1 MKKNIILISG
11 RGSNLQAILEN
22 IDKKSIIAV
31 MTDNPNANGLL
42 IAKKY
47 GIETCVVAKTSDK
60 QKFKDDLYK
69 KILFYS
75 PDLLILAGFMSILSE
90 KIVNDFYPNILNI
103 HPSLLPKFAG
113 LNTHSRVLEANE
125 INHGCTVHI
134 VDNGIDTGPII
145 TQRALLIKK
154 SDTPESLE
162 KKILALEHTIY
173 PKVIKWFLKNDP
185 IIKNNVV
192 INFKQ

>member
-31 MTDNPNANGLL
+31 MTDNPNAKGLL

-47 GIETCVVAKTSDK
+47 GIETCVVAKTSDN

-75 PDLLILAGFMSILSE
+75 PDVLILAGFMSILSQ
-90 KIVNDFYPNILNI
+90 KIVNNFYPNILNI
-103 HPSLLPKFAG
+103 HPSLLPKFSG

-145 TQRALLIKK
+145 TQRALLIEK

-162 KKILALEHTIY
+162 KRVLALEHTIY

>member
-1 MKKNIILISG
+1 MKKSIILISG
-11 RGSNLQAILEN
+11 RGSNLQSILEN
-22 IDKKSIIAV
+22 VDRKSILAV
-31 MTDNPNANGLL
+31 MTDNPNAMGLL

-47 GIETCVVAKTSDK
+47 RIETCIVSKTNNK
-60 QKFKDDLYK
+60 QKFKDDLYQ
-69 KILFYS
+69 KILFYN
-75 PDLLILAGFMSILSE
+75 PDLIILAGFMSILSE
-90 KIVNDFYPNILNI
+90 KIVTEFYPNILNI

-113 LNTHSRVLEANE
+113 LNTHTRVLEANE

-145 TQRALLIKK
+145 TQKALLIDKL
-154 SDTPESLE
+154 DTPESLE
-162 KKILALEHTIY
+162 KRVLALEHTIY

>member
-1 MKKNIILISG
+1 MKKSIILISG
-11 RGSNLQAILEN
+11 RGSNLQSILEN
-22 IDKKSIIAV
+22 VDRKSILAV
-31 MTDNPNANGLL
+31 MTDNPNAMGLL

-47 GIETCVVAKTSDK
+47 RIETCIVSKTNNK
-60 QKFKDDLYK
+60 QKFKDDLYQ
-69 KILFYS
+69 KILFYN
-75 PDLLILAGFMSILSE
+75 PDLIILAGFMSILSE
-90 KIVNDFYPNILNI
+90 KIVTEFYPNILNI

-113 LNTHSRVLEANE
+113 LNTHTRVLEANE

-145 TQRALLIKK
+145 TQKALLIEK

-162 KKILALEHTIY
+162 KRVLTLEHSIY
-173 PKVIKWFLKNDP
+173 PEVIKWFLKNDP

>member
-31 MTDNPNANGLL
+31 MTDNPNAKGLL

-60 QKFKDDLYK
+60 QKFKDDLYQ

-145 TQRALLIKK
+145 TQRALLIEK

-162 KKILALEHTIY
+162 KRVLTLEHTIY

>member
-31 MTDNPNANGLL
+31 MTDNPNAKGLL

-60 QKFKDDLYK
+60 QKFKDDLYQ
-69 KILFYS
+69 KILFYN
-75 PDLLILAGFMSILSE
+75 PDLIILAGFMSILPE

-145 TQRALLIKK
+145 TQRALLIEK

-162 KKILALEHTIY
+162 KRVLALEHTIY

>member
-11 RGSNLQAILEN
+11 RGSNLQAILQN

-31 MTDNPNANGLL
+31 ITDNPNAKGLL

-60 QKFKDDLYK
+60 QKFKVDLYQ
-69 KILFYS
+69 KILFYN
-75 PDLLILAGFMSILSE
+75 PDLIILAGFMSILSE

-145 TQRALLIKK
+145 TQRALLIEK
-154 SDTPESLE
+154 SDTPERLE
-162 KKILALEHTIY
+162 KRVLALEHTIY

-185 IIKNNVV
+185 IIKNNFV

>member
-1 MKKNIILISG
+1 MKKSIILISG
-11 RGSNLQAILEN
+11 RGSNLESILKN
-22 IDKKSIIAV
+22 IEKKSIVAV
-31 MTDNPNANGLL
+31 ITDNSNAMGLL

-47 GIETCVVAKTSDK
+47 GIETCIISKTSNK
-60 QKFKDDLYK
+60 QKFNEKLYL
-69 KILFYS
+69 KILFYK
-75 PDLLILAGFMSILSE
+75 PDLIILAGFMSILPK
-90 KIVNDFYPNILNI
+90 KIVNEFYPNILNI

-145 TQRALLIKK
+145 TQRALLIEK
-154 SDTPESLE
+154 SETQKSLE
-162 KKILALEHTIY
+162 EKVLALEHIIY

-185 IIKNNVV
+185 IIKNNTV
-192 INFKQ
+192 INYK

>member
-1 MKKNIILISG
+1 MKKSIILISG

-31 MTDNPNANGLL
+31 MTDNPNAKGLL

-60 QKFKDDLYK
+60 QKFKDDLYQ
-69 KILFYS
+69 KILFYN
-75 PDLLILAGFMSILSE
+75 PDLIILAGFMSILPE

-145 TQRALLIKK
+145 TQRALLVEK

-162 KKILALEHTIY
+162 KRVLTLEHTIY

>member
-31 MTDNPNANGLL
+31 MTDNPNAKGLL

-60 QKFKDDLYK
+60 QKFKDDLYQ
-69 KILFYS
+69 KILFYN
-75 PDLLILAGFMSILSE
+75 PDLIILAGFMSILPE

-145 TQRALLIKK
+145 TQKALLIDKL
-154 SDTPESLE
+154 DTPESLE
-162 KKILALEHTIY
+162 KRVLALEHTIY

>member
-31 MTDNPNANGLL
+31 MTDNPNAKGLL

-47 GIETCVVAKTSDK
+47 GIETCVVAKTSDN

-75 PDLLILAGFMSILSE
+75 PDVLILAGFMSILSQ
-90 KIVNDFYPNILNI
+90 KIVNNFYPNILNI
-103 HPSLLPKFAG
+103 HPSLLPKFSG

-145 TQRALLIKK
+145 TQRSLLIGK

-162 KKILALEHTIY
+162 KRVLALEHTIY

>member
-31 MTDNPNANGLL
+31 MTDNPNAKGLL

-60 QKFKDDLYK
+60 QKFKDDLYQ
-69 KILFYS
+69 KILFYN
-75 PDLLILAGFMSILSE
+75 PDLIILAGFMSILPE

-113 LNTHSRVLEANE
+113 LNTHSRVIEANE

-145 TQRALLIKK
+145 TQRALLIEK

-162 KKILALEHTIY
+162 KRVLTLEHTIY

>member
-31 MTDNPNANGLL
+31 MTDNPNAKGLL

-47 GIETCVVAKTSDK
+47 GIETCVVSKTSDK
-60 QKFKDDLYK
+60 QKFKDDLYQ
-69 KILFYS
+69 KILFYN
-75 PDLLILAGFMSILSE
+75 PDLIILAGFMSILPE

-145 TQRALLIKK
+145 TQRALLIEK

-162 KKILALEHTIY
+162 KRVLALEHTIY

>member
-31 MTDNPNANGLL
+31 MTDNPNAKGLL

-90 KIVNDFYPNILNI
+90 KIVNAFYPNILNI
-103 HPSLLPKFAG
+103 HPSLLPKYPG

-145 TQRALLIKK
+145 TQRALLIEK

-162 KKILALEHTIY
+162 KRVLALEHTIY

>member
-31 MTDNPNANGLL
+31 MTDNPNAKGLL

-69 KILFYS
+69 KILFYN
-75 PDLLILAGFMSILSE
+75 PDLIILAGFMSILSK

-145 TQRALLIKK
+145 TQRALLIEK

-162 KKILALEHTIY
+162 KRVLALEHTIY

>member
-31 MTDNPNANGLL
+31 MTDNPNAKGLL

-47 GIETCVVAKTSDK
+47 EIETCIVSKTTNK
-60 QKFKDDLYK
+60 KKFKDDLYQ
-69 KILFYS
+69 KILFYN
-75 PDLLILAGFMSILSE
+75 PDLIILAGFMSILSE
-90 KIVNDFYPNILNI
+90 KIVNEFYPNILNI

-145 TQRALLIKK
+145 TQRALLIEK

-162 KKILALEHTIY
+162 KRVLALEHTIY

>member
-31 MTDNPNANGLL
+31 MTDNPNAKGLL

-145 TQRALLIKK
+145 TQRALLIEK

-162 KKILALEHTIY
+162 KRVLALEHTIY

-185 IIKNNVV
+185 IIRNNVV

>member
-31 MTDNPNANGLL
+31 MTDNPNAKGLL

-60 QKFKDDLYK
+60 QKFKDDLYQ
-69 KILFYS
+69 KILFYN
-75 PDLLILAGFMSILSE
+75 PDLIILAGFMSILPE

-145 TQRALLIKK
+145 TQRALLIEK

-162 KKILALEHTIY
+162 KRVLALEHTIY

-185 IIKNNVV
+185 IIRNNVV

>member
-11 RGSNLQAILEN
+11 RGSNLQAILDN

-31 MTDNPNANGLL
+31 MTDNPNAKGLL

-60 QKFKDDLYK
+60 KKFKDDLYK

-134 VDNGIDTGPII
+134 VDNGMDTGPII
-145 TQRALLIKK
+145 TQRALLIEK
-154 SDTPESLE
+154 SDTPERLE
-162 KKILALEHTIY
+162 KRVLALEHKIY

>member
-1 MKKNIILISG
+1 MKKSIILISG
-11 RGSNLQAILEN
+11 RGSNLQSILEN
-22 IDKKSIIAV
+22 VDRKSILAV
-31 MTDNPNANGLL
+31 MTDNPNAMGLL

-47 GIETCVVAKTSDK
+47 RIETCIVSKTNNK
-60 QKFKDDLYK
+60 QKFKDDLYQ
-69 KILFYS
+69 KILFYN
-75 PDLLILAGFMSILSE
+75 PDLTILAGFMSILSE
-90 KIVNDFYPNILNI
+90 KIVTEFYPNILNI

-113 LNTHSRVLEANE
+113 LNTHTRVLEANE

-134 VDNGIDTGPII
+134 VDNGVDTGPII
-145 TQRALLIKK
+145 TQKVLLIEK

-162 KKILALEHTIY
+162 KRVLALEHTIY

>member
-31 MTDNPNANGLL
+31 MTDNPNAKGLL

-90 KIVNDFYPNILNI
+90 KIVNAFYPNILNI

-145 TQRALLIKK
+145 TQRALLIEK

-162 KKILALEHTIY
+162 KRVLALEHTIY